1 MAIRTNGE
9 KERDY
14 NFITEMYLKGYSCRV
29 IAARLCEHVK
39 NPKYLTYRQVNNDI
53 NAILKQW
60 HNDRIT
66 DINKQKTIE
75 LEKIHKLE
83 QEYWR
88 AWEKSIEDFE
98 KKSKKLKGSV
108 GLDRDGK
115 PKSPSEQ
122 EISTTEMIS
131 MGNPAYLAGIERCI
145 ERRCKIL
152 GIDAPQKMDVTSG
165 GEKIKGITVVEVVH
179 TSREELE
186 KSNEDAG
193 DSGIQPDKGG
203 VQRKPV

>member
-1 MAIRTNGE
+1 MARTKIE

-14 NFITEMYLKGYSCRV
+14 HFITEMYLKRHSIRA
-29 IAARLCEHVK
+29 IAKKLSDHVGKPNYLSYKAVHNDLKAIMQQWRDERLDDLDAAKTTE
-39 NPKYLTYRQVNNDI
+39 L
-53 NAILKQW
+53 NAI
-60 HNDRIT
+60 N
-66 DINKQKTIE
+66 
-75 LEKIHKLE
+75 KLE
-83 QEYWR
+83 NTYWE
-88 AWEKSIEDFE
+88 AWEKSIGDYER
-98 KKSKKLKGSV
+98 KSKKLKGSI

-115 PKSPSEQ
+115 QKSPSEQ

-186 KSNEDAG
+186 RRNEDASNSG
-193 DSGIQPDKGG
+193 VQSDSGSI
-203 VQRKPV
+203 QRKQI